1 MELLSRSFSG
11 SFANVMTS
19 ASLLEAERA
28 AWNKSSCARVGPSEG
43 QGRGVLSTEPCLML
57 RPDHIWFFFT
67 VVLSLALA
75 MSIPRKPEQ
84 QSRADTL
91 VPVAEHYLQ

>member
-1 MELLSRSFSG
+1 MLSSRVFDCSQFYSRNGIAVESVSG
-11 SFANVMTS
+11 SFANLMTS
-19 ASLLEAERA
+19 APLSEAERA
-28 AWNKSSCARVGPSEG
+28 AWNKSSCARV
-43 QGRGVLSTEPCLML
+43 
-57 RPDHIWFFFT
+57 T

>member
-1 MELLSRSFSG
+1 
-11 SFANVMTS
+11 
-19 ASLLEAERA
+19 
-28 AWNKSSCARVGPSEG
+28 
-43 QGRGVLSTEPCLML
+43 ML

-75 MSIPRKPEQ
+75 MSIPRKPQQ

-91 VPVAEHYLQ
+91 VPIAEHYLQ

>member
-1 MELLSRSFSG
+1 MEQVKLRESWPVRG
-11 SFANVMTS
+11 TG
-19 ASLLEAERA
+19 E
-28 AWNKSSCARVGPSEG
+28 
-43 QGRGVLSTEPCLML
+43 GRGVLSTEPCLML

>member
-1 MELLSRSFSG
+1 
-11 SFANVMTS
+11 MTS
-19 ASLLEAERA
+19 APLSEAERA
-28 AWNKSSCARVGPSEG
+28 AWNKSSCARV
-43 QGRGVLSTEPCLML
+43 
-57 RPDHIWFFFT
+57 T